1 MTMDS
6 SSDNSQTILFVDDNT
21 ALLKSVDRLLR
32 LEGFNVLL
40 AADGDEALS
49 IMESIHPRPDLII
62 SDVAMPKVDGFE
74 FFERVRRREEW
85 LSIPFLFLTARDQ
98 IDDLRRGYSLG
109 VDDYL
114 VKPLDQER
122 FLLVLRSKLK
132 RRDELMSHIQVQ
144 QNALDVAKRELAM
157 MVAHELRTPLVSISM
172 VTEILSRELN
182 RWNPIRSRI
191 CWIPCTA
198 AASACRDWIEQMV
211 MFVQLQSGAL
221 AGSIQ
226 QHLRPGYVQ
235 DAVLGAIDR
244 AQQFSFRQRDI
255 PVLFDEL
262 DPNAM
267 VSGDMGALKHAMA
280 ELLSNAMAFSK
291 PTDRITI
298 EQWVDNGTVWLS
310 IVDRGPGIPEDE
322 LLRVFE
328 PYHQANRHKY
338 EQQGVGIGLTLASG
352 IIEAHGGTLELHS
365 VVGKGTQALV
375 GLPIWT
381 QETDDF

>member
-1 MTMDS
+1 MAMDS
-6 SSDNSQTILFVDDNT
+6 PSNKSQTILFVDDNT

-40 AADGDEALS
+40 AADGDEAMT
-49 IMESIHPRPDLII
+49 IMESIPSPPDLII

-132 RRDELMSHIQVQ
+132 RRAELMSHIQVQ
-144 QNALDVAKRELAM
+144 QHALDVAKRELAL

-172 VTEILSRELN
+172 VTEILSREIERMGSEQVQDLLETM
-182 RWNPIRSRI
+182 RSGSVRL
-191 CWIPCTA
+191 
-198 AASACRDWIEQMV
+198 SRLIEQMV

-221 AGSIQ
+221 ASSIQ
-226 QHLRPGYVQ
+226 QHLRPGYLHE
-235 DAVLGAIDR
+235 AVLGAIER
-244 AQQFSFRQRDI
+244 AQQFSMRQRDI
-255 PVLFDEL
+255 PVFFDEL
-262 DPNAM
+262 EPNAM
-267 VSGDMGALKHAMA
+267 VSGDIGALKHAIA
-280 ELLSNAMAFSK
+280 ELISNAIAFSK

-298 EQWVDNGTVWLS
+298 EQWVDNGMVWLS
-310 IVDRGPGIPEDE
+310 ITDQGPGIPADE
-322 LLRVFE
+322 LPHVFQ
-328 PYHQANRHKY
+328 PYRQSNRNQY
-338 EQQGVGIGLTLASG
+338 EQQGVGIGLSLAKG
-352 IIEAHGGTLELHS
+352 IVEAHGGLLELHS

-375 GLPIWT
+375 GLPTWT
-381 QETDDF
+381 KETDDF